1 MEQLFICPRTCNSC
15 SLPGTPARG
24 VLGCAVRGVWVVQ
37 LHELLM
43 KTHTDLKNLTQRR
56 RIGCSFLGGHKT
68 YSPLHTSTRN
78 NCSMRTLIS
87 LWWLKNITDDHIL
100 KTSLRI
106 WLYWLQWWRDTY
118 KWSCTWEGKSTTDW
132 KHDKGVADCML
143 KKTKK
148 RSISNSFDEKNFT
161 GIFKKS
167 FFPLMFLSLSSLI
180 SSLWKFLNVFFM
192 YGWTNFLFFPT
203 F

>member
-1 MEQLFICPRTCNSC
+1 MEQLFICPHTCNSC

-43 KTHTDLKNLTQRR
+43 KTHTDLKNLTQRQC
-56 RIGCSFLGGHKT
+56 IGCSFLGGHKT
-68 YSPLHTSTRN
+68 YAPLHTSTRS
-78 NCSMRTLIS
+78 NCSMRTRIS
-87 LWWLKNITDDHIL
+87 LWWLKNITDDYIL

-106 WLYWLQWWRDTY
+106 WLYWWRDTY

-132 KHDKGVADCML
+132 KHDKGVADCTL
-143 KKTKK
+143 KKKK
-148 RSISNSFDEKNFT
+148 KEAFLIPLMKKISLRF
-161 GIFKKS
+161 FKKVS
-167 FFPLMFLSLSSLI
+167 SLLCFFHFPLSSLPFEN
-180 SSLWKFLNVFFM
+180 SWTFSLCTDELI
-192 YGWTNFLFFPT
+192 FPT